1 MHRVL
6 LSLASNSEQKDHL
19 RQAREAL
26 ARVLVHCSFT
36 KEIWTEAVGN
46 AHGTYLN
53 QLAEADTDMEVE
65 ELMQRLKQLETDM
78 GRTPEMKALGVV
90 PIDLDLLQYD
100 TCRYHLH
107 DWDRPYVKRL
117 LTSHIFYLTSKRQE
131 LN

>member
-6 LSLASNSEQKDHL
+6 LSLASNSSQEEHL
-19 RQAREAL
+19 RQARQAL
-26 ARVLVHCSFT
+26 VQMLDNCGFT
-36 KEIWTEAVGN
+36 KEIWTEAMGN

-53 QLAEADTDMEVE
+53 QLAEAETDMGVE
-65 ELMQRLKQLETDM
+65 ELTLRLKQLEADM